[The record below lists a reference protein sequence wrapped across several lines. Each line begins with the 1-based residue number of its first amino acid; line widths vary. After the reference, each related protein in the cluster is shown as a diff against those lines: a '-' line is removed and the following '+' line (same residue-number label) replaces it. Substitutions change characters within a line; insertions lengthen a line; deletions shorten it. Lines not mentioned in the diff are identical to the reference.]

1 VQIVEEVLMR
11 RLFLVILAIAGYA
24 LYAFGQIKPVS
35 ALDAR
40 VDVKAGSSATLPT
53 AANVPALGAT
63 ASGVPASDYVVG
75 PGDKL
80 SVIVMELQDDA
91 SFNEQAFTVNISG
104 DVSLP
109 YAGRVRAVGL
119 TTHDIEREITTNL
132 AKIIKDPQVVVNIAE
147 YHSQPV
153 SVLGAV
159 NTGGEYQIQGQK
171 RLLQALSLA
180 GGFTEDVGNSI
191 TLTRD
196 LQWGRIPLPNAH
208 DDPTGQFSV
217 ASISVKDV
225 LHSAKP
231 EENIQMMAGD
241 IISVSKAE
249 IVYVV
254 GSVKMPGG
262 FPMGQDETLST
273 LQVLSLAQGTTPTAG
288 LEKAQ
293 IIRLV
298 PGSKARTQLAINLKQ
313 LLQGRVP
320 DVQLQPGDILFV
332 PNSKLRTAGQTTVQ
346 AIVNA
351 ATGAAIYGSRM

>member
-1 VQIVEEVLMR
+1 
-11 RLFLVILAIAGYA
+11 
-24 LYAFGQIKPVS
+24 
-35 ALDAR
+35 
-40 VDVKAGSSATLPT
+40 
-53 AANVPALGAT
+53 
-63 ASGVPASDYVVG
+63 
-75 PGDKL
+75 
-80 SVIVMELQDDA
+80 
-91 SFNEQAFTVNISG
+91 
-104 DVSLP
+104 
-109 YAGRVRAVGL
+109 
-119 TTHDIEREITTNL
+119 
-132 AKIIKDPQVVVNIAE
+132 
-147 YHSQPV
+147 
-153 SVLGAV
+153 
-159 NTGGEYQIQGQK
+159 
-171 RLLQALSLA
+171 
-180 GGFTEDVGNSI
+180 
-191 TLTRD
+191 
-196 LQWGRIPLPNAH
+196 
-208 DDPTGQFSV
+208 
-217 ASISVKDV
+217 
-225 LHSAKP
+225 
-231 EENIQMMAGD
+231 MMAGD